1 MTEIGKVEPLHP
13 LVPYDPYA
21 IVESPPPFPGA
32 PGLRSF
38 ANPKTQAAIEMGLA
52 ELGEGE
58 TVAAVVHHIYN
69 QHGDQIENESKVS
82 IVVRLPYGFSVMAGA
97 FKDWQGGDQG
107 VEGKITFS
115 R

>member
-1 MTEIGKVEPLHP
+1 MTEVGKVLPLAP
-13 LVPYDPYA
+13 LVPYNPA
-21 IVESPPPFPGA
+21 QIVESPLGIRRFE
-32 PGLRSF
+32 
-38 ANPKTQAAIEMGLA
+38 NPKTQAALEMGLA
-52 ELGEGE
+52 ELKPGD

-69 QHGDQIENESKVS
+69 QHGEQIQNETKVS

-107 VEGKITFS
+107 VEGKLAFS

>member
-21 IVESPPPFPGA
+21 LVEKEAPVPGF

-52 ELGEGE
+52 ELNDGE
-58 TVAAVVHHIYN
+58 TVAAIVHHIYN

-107 VEGKITFS
+107 VEGKLTFS